1 VTFEDEETRMS
12 IDALLFPGQGSQQ
25 VGMGKALAD
34 ASPAARR
41 VFEEAD
47 DALGIS
53 LSTLCFAGPESE
65 LTLTANTQPAIL
77 TCSIAALAALRE
89 VVDVQ
94 PKLCAGHSLG
104 EFSALV
110 AVGALAFADAVRLVR
125 LRGQAMQDA
134 VPAGTGAMAAVI
146 GLAPAELEALCA
158 EAAPAD
164 GRVEVVAP
172 ANENGGGQIVVAGHA
187 GAVDRLV
194 ALAKS
199 RKAKAIPLK
208 VSAPFHCALMQP
220 AADRLA
226 DALAQV
232 TIGPMRAPVVTNVE
246 AEPNDDPGRVVD
258 LLVRQ
263 VTHRV
268 RWEASMQRAVAL
280 GVRTAVEVGHG
291 KVLAGLAKRIDPA
304 LTVLPCGS
312 PADLD
317 VLKGLDH
324 GDPR

>member
-1 VTFEDEETRMS
+1 MM
-12 IDALLFPGQGSQQ
+12 LLFPGQGSQQ
-25 VGMGKALAD
+25 VGMGKALAE
-34 ASPAARR
+34 ASTAARR

-47 DALGIS
+47 DALDQS
-53 LSTLCFAGPESE
+53 LSTLCFEGPESE

-77 TCSIAALAALRE
+77 TTSIAALAALRE
-89 VVDVQ
+89 AVDVA
-94 PKLCAGHSLG
+94 PVACAGHSLG

-110 AVGALAFADAVRLVR
+110 AAGALRFADAVRLVR

-146 GLAPAELEALCA
+146 GLPAEDLEALCA
-158 EAAPAD
+158 EAAE
-164 GRVEVVAP
+164 GEVVSP

-187 GAVDRLV
+187 GAVERLI

-220 AADRLA
+220 AAERLA
-226 DALAQV
+226 DALSAV
-232 TIGPMRAPVVTNVE
+232 EVGSMRVPVISNVD
-246 AEPNDDPGRVVD
+246 AEPNADPGKVVD

-268 RWEASMQRAVAL
+268 RWEASMRRALAL
-280 GVRTAVEVGHG
+280 GVRTALEVGHG

-304 LTVLPCGS
+304 LVVHACGS

-317 VLKGLDH
+317 VIKGLD
-324 GDPR
+324 P

>member
-1 VTFEDEETRMS
+1 MNEPS

-34 ASPAARR
+34 ASLAARR

-47 DALGIS
+47 DALGQS
-53 LSTLCFAGPESE
+53 LSTLCFEGPESE

-77 TCSIAALAALRE
+77 TTSIAALAALRE
-89 VVDVQ
+89 VADVQ
-94 PKLCAGHSLG
+94 PVLCAGHSLG

-110 AVGALAFADAVRLVR
+110 ATGALAFADAVRLVR
-125 LRGQAMQDA
+125 LRGEAMQDA

-146 GLAPAELEALCA
+146 GLLAAELESLCA
-158 EAAPAD
+158 EAAQ
-164 GRVEVVAP
+164 GEVVSP

-187 GAVDRLV
+187 GAVARLC

-226 DALAQV
+226 AALALVQV
-232 TIGPMRAPVVTNVE
+232 GTMHAPVVSNVD
-246 AEPNDDPGRVVD
+246 AEPNDDPGKVVD

-304 LTVLPCGS
+304 LAVHPCGS

-317 VLKGLDH
+317 VLKG
-324 GDPR
+324 REA

>member
-1 VTFEDEETRMS
+1 MA

-25 VGMGKALAD
+25 VGMGKALAE
-34 ASPAARR
+34 SSTAARR

-47 DALGIS
+47 DALGQS
-53 LSTLCFAGPESE
+53 LTTLCFEGPESE

-77 TCSIAALAALRE
+77 TTSIAALAALRE
-89 VVDVQ
+89 EVDLA

-110 AVGALAFADAVRLVR
+110 AAGALRFADAVRLVR

-146 GLAPAELEALCA
+146 GLSAADLEALCA
-158 EAAPAD
+158 EAAPTGD
-164 GRVEVVAP
+164 GRVEVVSP

-187 GAVDRLV
+187 GAVDRLI

-226 DALAQV
+226 DALQAIDV
-232 TIGPMRAPVVTNVE
+232 GPMRTPVVSNVD
-246 AEPNDDPGRVVD
+246 AEPNDDPGKVVD

-268 RWEASMQRAVAL
+268 RWETSMQRAVAL

-304 LTVLPCGS
+304 LTVLACGS

-317 VLKGLDH
+317 VIKGH
-324 GDPR
+324 GP